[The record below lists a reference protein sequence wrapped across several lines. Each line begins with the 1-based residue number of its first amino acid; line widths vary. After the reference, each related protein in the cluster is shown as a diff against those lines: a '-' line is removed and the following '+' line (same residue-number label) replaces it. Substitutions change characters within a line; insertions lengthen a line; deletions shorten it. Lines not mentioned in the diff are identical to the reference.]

1 MVLTGAQTTSFF
13 EDNDQMGLAH
23 RTRVFLQS
31 EGITDVD
38 DLEEFVTKDSWNQ
51 VLENCKRPPRI
62 PDPAGGGGLVEDQ
75 AYRIGAKSLRRL
87 RVAAKCVAYWSNTGR
102 DLTAANMMWSPRLA
116 TFEIAWQALEE
127 AQDKD
132 STNKLPILH
141 RNFPI
146 EKWIESYANYADQRI
161 GVRMC
166 PLSYVLRDTA
176 AVPAAAPALENRAPT
191 PPSMDL

>member
-87 RVAAKCVAYWSNTGR
+87 KIAAGVQWR
-102 DLTAANMMWSPRLA
+102 
-116 TFEIAWQALEE
+116 EIYPLRAGAGSGPGQAR
-127 AQDKD
+127 
-132 STNKLPILH
+132 P
-141 RNFPI
+141 
-146 EKWIESYANYADQRI
+146 
-161 GVRMC
+161 G
-166 PLSYVLRDTA
+166 
-176 AVPAAAPALENRAPT
+176 
-191 PPSMDL
+191 